1 MCITDAWVYNP
12 LHLTPSCWPFR
23 RTVRTGALVPITPKY
38 LTPHHNSSN
47 TNGTESFALIAVS
60 RSNKTPN
67 WLGSSATLPM
77 CVNFFLL
84 CGQQNLFTPWH
95 WIPMGRMGK
104 GRSELLTSQ
113 IRFFFSEPC
122 PPSYL
127 WKCKTVKWDFFFLL
141 LIGQLVKGGYNKR
154 NAPLSPRSA
163 LWGCNRGV
171 IHFIWTDRNL
181 KCYK

>member
-23 RTVRTGALVPITPKY
+23 RTIRTCALVPMTPKY
-38 LTPHHNSSN
+38 HTPHHNSSN

-84 CGQQNLFTPWH
+84 CVQQNLFTPWL

-113 IRFFFSEPC
+113 MRFFFFRAMSTKL
-122 PPSYL
+122 SM
-127 WKCKTVKWDFFFLL
+127 KMQNCKMRFFFP
-141 LIGQLVKGGYNKR
+141 LVD
-154 NAPLSPRSA
+154 RSV
-163 LWGCNRGV
+163 GKRGV
-171 IHFIWTDRNL
+171 Q
-181 KCYK
+181 